1 MYKNSMSQ
9 LIKNRKFSL
18 IILSSIFLTV
28 IALFS
33 CNQNGAS
40 NSNNKD
46 QSDIE
51 NRKKCYFFAF
61 KSDTIYLSLNESK
74 DSITGVLNYIAYEKD
89 SRLGTL
95 SGGYFR
101 SDTLFAQYNS
111 TQEGQTSD
119 CEMAML
125 KKGNG
130 YVLTNNI
137 WGENYTY
144 NTDYTKGSFSNRGKI
159 KFDGEELKPIECR

>member
-28 IALFS
+28 ITFFS

-40 NSNNKD
+40 NSNDKD

-61 KSDTIYLSLNESK
+61 KSDTIFLSLNESK

-101 SDTLFAQYNS
+101 SDTLFAQYKS

-144 NTDYTKGSFSNRGKI
+144 NSDYTKGSFSNRGKI
-159 KFDGEELKPIECR
+159 KFDGGELKPFDCR